1 MNKNRGRPRGNP
13 PTRARLAEVARELF
27 LEHGYQGTTLRAVA
41 AAADVD
47 SALISYHFGSKQG
60 LFGEA
65 MNLQC
70 GQSLAI
76 VNALRGDQAGLADRI
91 LAAVTSLWEGDAT
104 TAEKATGAETATT
117 TEDAAA
123 AENPATAGPMSVF
136 DRTSMQD
143 PEVMRVF
150 REFLEREVLG
160 KIADFLGGPDAT
172 ERATAAV
179 TVIGGL
185 IFTRYLSP
193 LGPAAAL
200 GAADVR
206 RILEPSLRAALSPRP
221 ARRRTVRAP
230 EPARAR

>member
-1 MNKNRGRPRGNP
+1 MNKTRGRPRGNP
-13 PTRARLAEVARELF
+13 PTKARIAEVARDLF
-27 LEHGYQGTTLRAVA
+27 LEHGYQRTTLRAVA

-76 VNALRGDQAGLADRI
+76 VHALRGDPAGLADRI

-104 TAEKATGAETATT
+104 TPQS
-117 TEDAAA
+117 AA
-123 AENPATAGPMSVF
+123 AGPMSVF

-150 REFLEREVLG
+150 REFLEREVLS

-206 RILEPSLRAALSPRP
+206 RILEPSLRAALRPR
-221 ARRRTVRAP
+221 RVRQVVRA
-230 EPARAR
+230 R

>member
-13 PTRARLAEVARELF
+13 PTRARIAEVARNLF
-27 LEHGYQGTTLRAVA
+27 LERGYQGTTLRAVA

-76 VNALRGDQAGLADRI
+76 VNALRGDPAGLADRI
-91 LAAVTSLWEGDAT
+91 LAAVTSLWEGDAMT
-104 TAEKATGAETATT
+104 PESSPE
-117 TEDAAA
+117 
-123 AENPATAGPMSVF
+123 GPMSVF

-150 REFLEREVLG
+150 REFLEREVLA
-160 KIADFLGGPDAT
+160 KIAEFLGGPDAT

-193 LGPAAAL
+193 LGSTAAL
-200 GAADVR
+200 GAADIR
-206 RILEPSLRAALSPRP
+206 RILEPSLRAALRPRP
-221 ARRRTVRAP
+221 VRRLAGAR
-230 EPARAR
+230 